1 MPVAPP
7 DQAMVAA
14 ALALIAGGKTQAQA
28 AAEMGVPA
36 RTLSDWVRR
45 GRIASPPIPVIG
57 LPPDG
62 FEVVANNAQYDG
74 DGKLK
79 SQSVRTRRAAG
90 NEYAVPDGHTIKGE
104 SALLD
109 AEGRLVARW
118 VKTRDGSDRTTAFID
133 ALRQAFLEHEGNSPH
148 IPCPAISDDD
158 ILTEYPIADLHLGQF
173 SWGREVGENYDVK
186 IAVETA
192 TKSIQA
198 LVEQSRPSTEAVVLF
213 LGDYTHSNDE
223 KGVTP
228 AHQHRLDNDGRWQK
242 VALVAAKLACNI
254 IDIAAKKHPKV
265 TVRVLQGNHD
275 PDSAVALFVSLSL
288 FYSNNDRITIED
300 DPSNMWKRRF
310 GKCLLAGT
318 HGHQMKPTDMAMALA
333 VDCAED
339 WGQTTYRHIAYGH
352 VHHAQSKEIMG
363 VMVESFQAITAR
375 DAHAANH
382 GYRSGRSVT
391 ALTWHRE
398 HGEIGRH
405 RVNISGAAARR
416 EAA

>member
-1 MPVAPP
+1 MRDVLEL
-7 DQAMVAA
+7 VAA
-14 ALALIAGGKTQAQA
+14 HNGNVSA
-28 AAEMGVPA
+28 AAAA
-36 RTLSDWVRR
+36 RGISRETLKGQHYKARQWLSVR
-45 GRIASPPIPVIG
+45 GEIGGPPIPEIG
-57 LPPDG
+57 RPPEG

-74 DGKLK
+74 DGNLK

-90 NEYAVPDGHTIKGE
+90 GGYEIPDGHTIKGE

-109 AEGRLVARW
+109 ADGRLMARW
-118 VKTRDGSDRTTAFID
+118 VKTREGSSESFID
-133 ALRQAFLEHEGNSPH
+133 ALKIAFAEYEGKSH
-148 IPCPAISDDD
+148 VSPCPAVSDDD
-158 ILTEYPIADLHLGQF
+158 ILTEYPIPDLHIGQH

-192 TKSIQA
+192 TKSISD
-198 LVEQSRPSTEAVVLF
+198 LVSQSRPSTEAAVLF
-213 LGDYTHSNDE
+213 MGDYTHSNDE

-242 VALVAAKLACNI
+242 VSLAAAKLAVNL
-254 IDIAAKKHPKV
+254 IDIVATKHPKV

-275 PDSAVALFVSLSL
+275 PDASFALFVALSL

-300 DPSNMWKRRF
+300 DPANMWYRRF
-310 GKCLLAGT
+310 GRCLLAAT
-318 HGHQMKPTDMAMALA
+318 HGHQMKPEAMAMSLA
-333 VDCAED
+333 VDRAED

-375 DAHAANH
+375 DAHATNH

-405 RVNISGAAARR
+405 RVNISGAAARS

>member
-1 MPVAPP
+1 MLDPVQRSAL
-7 DQAMVAA
+7 DLVALGRTQADVAA
-14 ALALIAGGKTQAQA
+14 ELGIR
-28 AAEMGVPA
+28 P
-36 RTLSDWVRR
+36 RTLSHWVQKSALR
-45 GRIASPPIPVIG
+45 GEIGGPPIPEIG
-57 LPPDG
+57 RPPDG
-62 FEVVANNAQYDG
+62 FVVARNNAEYDADGTLRRQWVATKRDAG
-74 DGKLK
+74 D
-79 SQSVRTRRAAG
+79 VFEMPAG
-90 NEYAVPDGHTIKGE
+90 HVVKGV

-109 AEGRLVARW
+109 ADGREMARW
-118 VKTRDGSDRTTAFID
+118 VKTREGSSENFID
-133 ALRQAFLEHEGNSPH
+133 ALKTVFAEYDGKSH
-148 IPCPAISDDD
+148 ISPCPSVSDDD
-158 ILTEYPIADLHLGQF
+158 ILTEYPIPDLHIGQH
-173 SWGREVGENYDVK
+173 SWGREAGENYNVK

-192 TKSIQA
+192 TKSLSD
-198 LVEQSRPSTEAVVLF
+198 LVSQSRTSTEAVVLF
-213 LGDYTHSNDE
+213 MGDYTHSNDE

-242 VALVAAKLACNI
+242 VSLAAAKLAVNL
-254 IDIAAKKHPKV
+254 IDIVAAKHPKV

-275 PDSAVALFVSLSL
+275 PDASAALFVSLSL

-300 DPSNMWKRRF
+300 DPANMWYRRF
-310 GKCLLAGT
+310 GRCLLAAT

-333 VDCAED
+333 VDRAED

-375 DAHAANH
+375 DVHATNH

-405 RVNISGAAARR
+405 RVNISGAAARKV
-416 EAA
+416 AA